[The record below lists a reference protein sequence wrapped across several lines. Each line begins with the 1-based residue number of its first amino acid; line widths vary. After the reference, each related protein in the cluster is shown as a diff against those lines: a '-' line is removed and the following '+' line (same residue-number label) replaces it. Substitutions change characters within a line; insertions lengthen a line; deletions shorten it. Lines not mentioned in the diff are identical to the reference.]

1 MVPDNVDYDELMKQ
15 FQMPNPISSDTPEEY
30 DGVNSMND
38 QFQTSIVN
46 SQKIKD
52 ENVVPDSQVVDS
64 DLKALEKVPKVN
76 TIDNTEFKLLKE
88 ILQNQQVNL
97 DDTNRRIND
106 LVNIIEKQDLSTFYD
121 TVINMPSLIAK
132 QSEEQFALRTHN
144 LVISSRDRNL
154 DNKSFNKYNFRVEF
168 GVEGGQTI
176 SADRRPRQTSR
187 VLTTGIRD
195 NSTNPSIFPITA
207 TGAISGTYTEELSDS
222 NLSTSG
228 SGTGLKIKITVNGTP
243 QITSI
248 EIIEKGSNFKIGDT
262 ITIASGSLGG
272 LTADLDLV
280 PLADDDFEPISTN
293 AITNVPRTFVSPG
306 AANPNLVDVLKN
318 VVEIKLL
325 RVIIPRPRD
334 IVYYPDP
341 YYFVCIE
348 EFDSNVLTTK
358 RLSDKVFCKIHFDKE
373 VVFGGVGNSAISDN
387 SEGDGNLK
395 TDHKDDN
402 GRKYVYYKN
411 DDGDKKVFYNAPL
424 ASLDRLTIKILD
436 SRGREL
442 GNVWGD
448 TDVANIGTLNN
459 IPLKLANNTF
469 VKDEFYNV
477 TDDIEGRVT
486 AVTSYSSSGNSVLV
500 TNPQNTVL
508 PAPVGGINKLVVNL
522 TNQIEYVFEVTTKEK
537 DLDGIFKAENL

>member
-1 MVPDNVDYDELMKQ
+1 M
-15 FQMPNPISSDTPEEY
+15 
-30 DGVNSMND
+30 
-38 QFQTSIVN
+38 
-46 SQKIKD
+46 
-52 ENVVPDSQVVDS
+52 
-64 DLKALEKVPKVN
+64 
-76 TIDNTEFKLLKE
+76 
-88 ILQNQQVNL
+88 
-97 DDTNRRIND
+97 
-106 LVNIIEKQDLSTFYD
+106 
-121 TVINMPSLIAK
+121 
-132 QSEEQFALRTHN
+132 
-144 LVISSRDRNL
+144 
-154 DNKSFNKYNFRVEF
+154 
-168 GVEGGQTI
+168 
-176 SADRRPRQTSR
+176 
-187 VLTTGIRD
+187 
-195 NSTNPSIFPITA
+195 
-207 TGAISGTYTEELSDS
+207 
-222 NLSTSG
+222 
-228 SGTGLKIKITVNGTP
+228 
-243 QITSI
+243 
-248 EIIEKGSNFKIGDT
+248 
-262 ITIASGSLGG
+262 
-272 LTADLDLV
+272 
-280 PLADDDFEPISTN
+280 
-293 AITNVPRTFVSPG
+293 
-306 AANPNLVDVLKN
+306 LKN

-442 GNVWGD
+442 GNVWRD